1 LNTMEGSA
9 LARYCL
15 ERALE
20 LDAEYATAYARLAF
34 NYIFHWI
41 QRWSTTAEDS
51 LAAVRLLCLCG
62 FSARLFM
69 YFAQSCTVFCSTL
82 RMPVSENIAQK
93 YINIFFKKICSV
105 SFSNTPRHIPITNYL
120 PLLTPFLVACVGSYQ
135 PTHR

>member
-1 LNTMEGSA
+1 LQLKKGELQNLKRRETQVIEAYDYALRGMKETQLNTMEGSA

-93 YINIFFKKICSV
+93 
-105 SFSNTPRHIPITNYL
+105 
-120 PLLTPFLVACVGSYQ
+120 
-135 PTHR
+135 